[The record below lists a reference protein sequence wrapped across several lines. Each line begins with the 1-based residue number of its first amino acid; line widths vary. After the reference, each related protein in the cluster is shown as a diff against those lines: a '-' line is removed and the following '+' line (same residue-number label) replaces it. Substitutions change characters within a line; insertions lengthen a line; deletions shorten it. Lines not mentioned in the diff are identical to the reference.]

1 VIQGMIKFIRKRLMN
16 LRFKRLEAKYGKFDE
31 AFFEKVSKFANPHG
45 VCVSTPTSEKTER
58 LD

>member
-1 VIQGMIKFIRKRLMN
+1 MIKFIRKRLMN